1 MADERQGPVAPPDV
15 LRDADLFPFQC
26 RRDLQCFNRCCRDVN
41 IYLTPIDIVEMRRA
55 LGMTSSEFLREYT
68 VPLFPRE
75 VGHPV
80 IVLKMGG
87 PDKTCVFAGKEG
99 CRLYEARPW
108 SCRSFPLD
116 PEDQQDPG
124 GRQFR
129 LVRRSFCKGLEE
141 EATET
146 VGQWRES
153 QAVELHEALNS
164 LWATVTHH
172 PGVAR
177 VNLLEGSGRDI
188 FFLGSYNPDEFRN
201 MVFNTDF
208 LQYFEV
214 APDTLERAR
223 KDDIELLGLA
233 FRWLRTVL
241 FGDESLPRKR
251 PR

>member
-1 MADERQGPVAPPDV
+1 MGEELTEPASPSDV
-15 LRDADLFPFQC
+15 LLDADPFPFQC
-26 RRDLQCFNRCCRDVN
+26 RRDLPCFNQCCRDVN

-55 LGMTSSEFLREYT
+55 LGMTSSEFLKEYT

-80 IVLKMGG
+80 IVLKMSG
-87 PDKTCVFAGKEG
+87 PDRKCVFADEEG
-99 CRLYEARPW
+99 CRVYDARPW
-108 SCRSFPLD
+108 SCRSFPLE
-116 PEDQQDPG
+116 PEDNRTGD
-124 GRQFR
+124 RQFR
-129 LVRRSFCKGLEE
+129 VVRRNFCRGLEE
-141 EATET
+141 EATQN

-153 QAVELHEALNS
+153 QATALHEALNN

-172 PGVAR
+172 PGVER
-177 VNLLEGSGRDI
+177 LNLLEGGGRDI

-208 LQYFEV
+208 LQYFDV
-214 APDTLERAR
+214 PPDVLERAR
-223 KDDIELLGLA
+223 EDDIELLGLA

-241 FGDESLPRKR
+241 FGDGSLPRRK